1 VSFTSAAD
9 FFPSGIVALVTDA
22 WEGELGGVVA
32 ELPRV
37 KTVFDELYETVTN
50 SLLAHP

>member
-9 FFPSGIVALVTDA
+9 FFPSGMVALVTDA
-22 WEGELGGVVA
+22 WEGELLGVVA